1 MLSTS
6 LAAVLLSGVSAV
18 STAGQPAWQTDY
30 AIAVTQAA
38 ELKRPIAVFIAHG
51 GAGYARVVA
60 EGGLTTDD
68 TRRLRQSYVCLYVN
82 TDTASGKKLAEAF
95 EMTEGLVISGKAG
108 EKQALRHEGK
118 VPQADLSKY
127 LTRYA
132 EQSGVVATTE
142 TPGVAAAPALVASAP
157 VAATPM
163 YAQPAPVYYPQVARP
178 AASCST

>member
-18 STAGQPAWQTDY
+18 SAVGQPAWQNDY
-30 AIAVTQAA
+30 ATAVMKAA

-51 GAGYARVVA
+51 GAGYSRVIA
-60 EGGLTTDD
+60 EGGLTADD
-68 TRRLRQSYVCLYVN
+68 ARRLRQNYVCLYVD
-82 TDTASGKKLAEAF
+82 TDTAPGRKLADAF

-118 VPQADLSKY
+118 MPQADLSKY

-132 EQSGVVATTE
+132 EQAGVVTTTE
-142 TPGVAAAPALVASAP
+142 TPGVAVASAP
-157 VAATPM
+157 AAAPVYT
-163 YAQPAPVYYPQVARP
+163 QPAPVYYPQVARP